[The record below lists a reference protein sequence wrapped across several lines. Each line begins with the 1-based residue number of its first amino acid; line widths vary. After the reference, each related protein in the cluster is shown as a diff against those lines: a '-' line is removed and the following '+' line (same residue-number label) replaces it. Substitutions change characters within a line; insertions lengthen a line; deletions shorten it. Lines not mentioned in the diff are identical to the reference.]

1 MRAAPVE
8 FGTDD
13 SGDSPHCIEN
23 TEICILAAMKTTLD
37 IHDALLIEAKTLAA
51 QQRLSLTRL
60 IEEGL
65 RMRLG
70 AAQGPGTKPRRAMP
84 VCKPKGANPGKLNP
98 DLTGLSSREML
109 DALDQG
115 LSDVA

>member
-1 MRAAPVE
+1 
-8 FGTDD
+8 
-13 SGDSPHCIEN
+13 
-23 TEICILAAMKTTLD
+23 
-37 IHDALLIEAKTLAA
+37 
-51 QQRLSLTRL
+51 
-60 IEEGL
+60 
-65 RMRLG
+65 
-70 AAQGPGTKPRRAMP
+70 MP

>member
-1 MRAAPVE
+1 
-8 FGTDD
+8 
-13 SGDSPHCIEN
+13 
-23 TEICILAAMKTTLD
+23 MKTTLD

-51 QQRLSLTRL
+51 RQRLSLTRL

-70 AAQGPGTKPRRAMP
+70 AAQDPGAKPRRAMP
-84 VCKPKGANPGKLNP
+84 VCTPKGASPGKFNP
-98 DLTGLSSREML
+98 DLSGLSTREML
-109 DALDQG
+109 DALDQS